1 LTLKQEIA
9 EKQKHIFS
17 LGRKHDDKKLIHEGL
32 LVAGQGGLKDAQ
44 LGFDTSL
51 MNFDDLVKTIK
62 DFRMKEFG

>member
-9 EKQKHIFS
+9 EKKKHIS
-17 LGRKHDDKKLIHEGL
+17 GLGRKHDDKKSIHEGL
-32 LVAGQGGLKDAQ
+32 LAAGQGGLRDAQ